1 MIHIIG
7 FIVLAGGIGHVI
19 TGLIIYRPQLTAI
32 ANDGFINAVLPHFDR
47 RAALWFILFGVLA
60 AMTGHL
66 LIHAAQVGD
75 LTKFMIDFILT
86 VFSYRFM
93 QFALFACLLAS
104 IGCGVIG
111 PFVVVKRVGFLA
123 GGIAHTALAGMGIAY
138 FLGASPLLGAT
149 AAALLSAVLIGWIK
163 LRWKQDEDILI
174 AAFWSVGMAIGILFI
189 SQTPGYNVDLMSYLF
204 GNILLV
210 GL

>member
-1 MIHIIG
+1 MIRIIG

-75 LTKFMIDFILT
+75 LTA
-86 VFSYRFM
+86 VR
-93 QFALFACLLAS
+93 
-104 IGCGVIG
+104 
-111 PFVVVKRVGFLA
+111 
-123 GGIAHTALAGMGIAY
+123 IAAWY
-138 FLGASPLLGAT
+138 LLGV
-149 AAALLSAVLIGWIK
+149 S
-163 LRWKQDEDILI
+163 
-174 AAFWSVGMAIGILFI
+174 SVGTLT
-189 SQTPGYNVDLMSYLF
+189 QTRSPSSLLIVLSLVLLGLSYF
-204 GNILLV
+204 G
-210 GL
+210 